1 MIVAKS
7 PDAFRTISE
16 VATWLGTQAHVLR
29 FWESKFDAVSPVQRT
44 GGRRYYRLEDM
55 LLLGGIK
62 FLLHEQGMTIKAVQN
77 LLKEQGVAH
86 VQSFSPPILSASK
99 QKDPPTQASQP
110 KDAAPAQNVVDLQFD
125 PVKLSQSVLRSARE
139 ERAEDGDQLL
149 LFPELAE
156 APPPPQTE
164 VTPMR
169 PDPAPIRALGTDCPA
184 EDAEINSFPS
194 NAGLITQALRADS
207 RARRAALRA
216 SPDLVDRLRAL
227 HAKMSA

>member
-1 MIVAKS
+1 MAKS

-29 FWESKFDAVSPVQRT
+29 FWESKFDAVAPVQRT

-99 QKDPPTQASQP
+99 QKDPPTTRASQP

-156 APPPPQTE
+156 APPQPQTE

-207 RARRAALRA
+207 RAKRAALRA

>member
-1 MIVAKS
+1 MAKS

-29 FWESKFDAVSPVQRT
+29 FWESKFDAVAPVQRT

-86 VQSFSPPILSASK
+86 VQSFSPPILSAPK
-99 QKDPPTQASQP
+99 QKDPPTTRASQP

-156 APPPPQTE
+156 APPQPQTE

>member
-1 MIVAKS
+1 
-7 PDAFRTISE
+7 
-16 VATWLGTQAHVLR
+16 
-29 FWESKFDAVSPVQRT
+29 
-44 GGRRYYRLEDM
+44 
-55 LLLGGIK
+55 
-62 FLLHEQGMTIKAVQN
+62 
-77 LLKEQGVAH
+77 
-86 VQSFSPPILSASK
+86 
-99 QKDPPTQASQP
+99 
-110 KDAAPAQNVVDLQFD
+110 VVDLQFD

>member
-1 MIVAKS
+1 MAKS

-86 VQSFSPPILSASK
+86 VQSFSPSILSASK
-99 QKDPPTQASQP
+99 QKDPPTTRASQP

-156 APPPPQTE
+156 APPQPQTE

>member
-1 MIVAKS
+1 MAKS

-29 FWESKFDAVSPVQRT
+29 FWESKFDAVAPVQRT

-86 VQSFSPPILSASK
+86 VQSFSPSILSASK
-99 QKDPPTQASQP
+99 QKDPPTTRASQP

-156 APPPPQTE
+156 APPQPQTE

-194 NAGLITQALRADS
+194 NAGPITQALRADS
-207 RARRAALRA
+207 RAKRAALRA

>member
-1 MIVAKS
+1 VAKS

-99 QKDPPTQASQP
+99 QKDPPTTR
-110 KDAAPAQNVVDLQFD
+110 PANQKTLHQH
-125 PVKLSQSVLRSARE
+125 KMWWIYSLIRS
-139 ERAEDGDQLL
+139 
-149 LFPELAE
+149 
-156 APPPPQTE
+156 
-164 VTPMR
+164 
-169 PDPAPIRALGTDCPA
+169 
-184 EDAEINSFPS
+184 N
-194 NAGLITQALRADS
+194 
-207 RARRAALRA
+207 
-216 SPDLVDRLRAL
+216 
-227 HAKMSA
+227 

>member
-1 MIVAKS
+1 MAKS

-29 FWESKFDAVSPVQRT
+29 FWESKFDAVAPVQRT
-44 GGRRYYRLEDM
+44 GGRRYYRLDDM

-86 VQSFSPPILSASK
+86 VQSFSPPILSALK
-99 QKDPPTQASQP
+99 QKDPSTTQASQP
-110 KDAAPAQNVVDLQFD
+110 KEAAPAQNVVDLQFD

-156 APPPPQTE
+156 ASPPPQAE

-169 PDPAPIRALGTDCPA
+169 PDPAPIRASGTDCPA

-194 NAGLITQALRADS
+194 NAGLIALALRADS
-207 RARRAALRA
+207 RTRRAALRA
-216 SPDLVDRLRAL
+216 SADFVDRLRAL

>member
-1 MIVAKS
+1 MAKS

-29 FWESKFDAVSPVQRT
+29 FWESKFDAVAPVQRT

-86 VQSFSPPILSASK
+86 VQSFSPSILSASK
-99 QKDPPTQASQP
+99 QKDPPTTRASQP

-156 APPPPQTE
+156 APPQPQTE

-207 RARRAALRA
+207 RAKRAALRA

>member
-1 MIVAKS
+1 MAKS

-29 FWESKFDAVSPVQRT
+29 FWESKFDAVAPVQRT

-55 LLLGGIK
+55 LLLGGVK

-86 VQSFSPPILSASK
+86 VQSFSPPIFSAPK
-99 QKDPPTQASQP
+99 QKDPPTTQASQP
-110 KDAAPAQNVVDLQFD
+110 KEAAPAQNVVDLQFD

-194 NAGLITQALRADS
+194 NAGLIALALRADS

-216 SPDLVDRLRAL
+216 LPDLVDRLRAL

>member
-1 MIVAKS
+1 
-7 PDAFRTISE
+7 
-16 VATWLGTQAHVLR
+16 VLR
-29 FWESKFDAVSPVQRT
+29 FWESKFDAVAPVQRT

-86 VQSFSPPILSASK
+86 VQSFSPSILSASK
-99 QKDPPTQASQP
+99 QKDPPTTRASQP

-207 RARRAALRA
+207 RAKRAALRA

>member
-1 MIVAKS
+1 VAKS

-29 FWESKFDAVSPVQRT
+29 FWESKFDAVAPVQRT

-99 QKDPPTQASQP
+99 QKDPPTARASQP

-156 APPPPQTE
+156 APPQPQTE

-207 RARRAALRA
+207 RAKRAALRA

>member
-1 MIVAKS
+1 MAKS

-29 FWESKFDAVSPVQRT
+29 FWESKFDAVAPVQRT

-86 VQSFSPPILSASK
+86 VQSFSPSILSASK
-99 QKDPPTQASQP
+99 QKDPPTTRASQP